1 MTNSERRISLLRQ
14 DRRAARRALADAVI
28 FSRLARK
35 MGFSGFDQED
45 PADIFREHAL
55 LTAGTSI
62 DISGLDYATLRARRS
77 YNGPTRQG
85 SRTGVRQDCLPITGF
100 ILLRESRFSFR
111 RRRGAQ
117 RTADPDF
124 PLILTTG
131 RIRDQWHTMTKTGKV
146 NKLKQHIPQ
155 AFFWRCIRPM
165 PGRWPSA
172 MATSFLSGQDAV
184 KCACR

>member
-1 MTNSERRISLLRQ
+1 MTNSNGGSVFSTRSSSRPAKR
-14 DRRAARRALADAVI
+14 LADAVI
-28 FSRLARK
+28 FRPA
-35 MGFSGFDQED
+35 GAEDGISGFDQED

-62 DISGLDYATLRARRS
+62 DISGLDYATLAGHGGVS
-77 YNGPTRQG
+77 NGPTRQG

-100 ILLRESRFSFR
+100 ILLREKPFFHS
-111 RRRGAQ
+111 GADEV
-117 RTADPDF
+117 RSELPDPDF

-155 AFFWRCIRPM
+155 AFLRCIRPM
-165 PGRWPSA
+165 PGRWPSRWRHR
-172 MATSFLSGQDAV
+172 SCPV
-184 KCACR
+184 KTR